1 MMFFICMYNVF
12 LYYIYLVLIR
22 KFGIVSFKNLVF
34 FLNVFKSICMFLG
47 GYGLN
52 ILFIKEKLFKYVKG
66 GMYNINKLNICII
79 KKKKKFV

>member
-52 ILFIKEKLFKYVKG
+52 IYLLKKSCLNMLRGYV
-66 GMYNINKLNICII
+66 
-79 KKKKKFV
+79 